1 MAPAA
6 GVAGVAWTGRE
17 AARPRGSSLLIEP
30 DQTDR
35 RRREETEPIRAG
47 LAPRIAAFGGS
58 DGEHMTS
65 LPGLSFALR
74 RKPTPPASY
83 LYDPCISMIIR
94 GRKRVRLG
102 GSTYVYD
109 ESRFLL
115 TAVNLPTV
123 TEVLEAS
130 PETPYIS
137 LLMKLDLQAARQM
150 IADMNMH
157 EANVPVVGTAM
168 ATGPATIELFDAIR
182 RLVDLLDKPRDLA
195 HLGALIQ
202 REIIYRIL
210 ASPAGA
216 RFRETVLLGT
226 QSQRTAR
233 AIAWLRENYTQPLRV
248 EDLAELAGM
257 GVSTLHHHFRAMT
270 AMSPLQYQKHLRLH
284 EARRILLGEN
294 VDAVTAAVRVGY
306 ESASQFNREYRRMF
320 GASPIRDVTPLR
332 TPGRRMELAD

>member
-1 MAPAA
+1 MI
-6 GVAGVAWTGRE
+6 
-17 AARPRGSSLLIEP
+17 LEP
-30 DQTDR
+30 DPTDR
-35 RRREETEPIRAG
+35 LRRKETEPIRAG
-47 LAPRIAAFGGS
+47 LAERAAAFVGN
-58 DGEHMTS
+58 DGERATS
-65 LPGLSFALR
+65 LPGLSFAKLTA
-74 RKPTPPASY
+74 PTPPSSY
-83 LYDPCISMIIR
+83 LYDPSLSMILR

-130 PETPYIS
+130 PEAPYVS

-150 IADMNMH
+150 IADMEMRG
-157 EANVPVVGTAM
+157 ADRPVSGTAM
-168 ATGPATIELFDAIR
+168 ATGPATLELFDAIK
-182 RLVDLLDKPRDLA
+182 RLVDLLDKPGDLV
-195 HLGALIQ
+195 HLGTLIQ
-202 REIIYRIL
+202 REVIYRIL
-210 ASPAGA
+210 TSPAGA
-216 RFRETVLLGT
+216 RFRETVLIGT

-233 AIAWLRENYTQPLRV
+233 AIAWLRENYAQPLKV
-248 EDLAELAGM
+248 EDLAKRAGM

-284 EARRILLGEN
+284 EARRILLSEN

-320 GASPIRDVTPLR
+320 GAPPIRDVTPLR
-332 TPGRRMELAD
+332 TAGATPSHAPSPRRK

>member
-1 MAPAA
+1 MI
-6 GVAGVAWTGRE
+6 
-17 AARPRGSSLLIEP
+17 LEP
-30 DQTDR
+30 DRTDR
-35 RRREETEPIRAG
+35 RRRQETEPIRAG
-47 LAPRIAAFGGS
+47 LACRVAAFVG
-58 DGEHMTS
+58 DAEERATS
-65 LPGLSFALR
+65 LSGLGFAKVR
-74 RKPTPPASY
+74 APTPPTSY

-94 GRKRVRLG
+94 GKKRVRLG
-102 GSTYVYD
+102 EITYVYD

-130 PETPYIS
+130 PEAPYLS

-150 IADMNMH
+150 IADVAAQ
-157 EANVPVVGTAM
+157 EADMPASGAAM
-168 ATGPATIELFDAIR
+168 ATGPATVELFDAVK
-182 RLVDLLDKPRDLA
+182 RLIDLLDKPRDLA

-210 ASPAGA
+210 TSPAGA

-226 QSQRTAR
+226 RSQRTAK
-233 AIAWLRENYTQPLRV
+233 AVAWLRENYTQPLRM
-248 EDLAELAGM
+248 ENLAKLAGM
-257 GVSTLHHHFRAMT
+257 GVSTLHHQFRAMT

-294 VDAVTAAVRVGY
+294 ADAATAAVRVGY

-320 GASPIRDVTPLR
+320 GAPPIRDVTPLR
-332 TPGRRMELAD
+332 TIRKTQGP

>member
-1 MAPAA
+1 MI
-6 GVAGVAWTGRE
+6 
-17 AARPRGSSLLIEP
+17 LEP

-35 RRREETEPIRAG
+35 CRRKETEPIRAG
-47 LAPRIAAFGGS
+47 LAHRVATFVG
-58 DGEHMTS
+58 DGEERVTS
-65 LPGLSFALR
+65 LPGLSFAKLR
-74 RKPTPPASY
+74 APTPPASY
-83 LYDPCISMIIR
+83 LYDPSISMIIR

-137 LLMKLDLQAARQM
+137 LLMKLDLHASRQM
-150 IADMNMH
+150 IADVDMR
-157 EANVPVVGTAM
+157 EANVPVSGTAM
-168 ATGPATIELFDAIR
+168 ATGPATIELFDAIK
-182 RLVDLLDKPRDLA
+182 RLIDLLDQPRDLV

-210 ASPAGA
+210 TSPAGA
-216 RFRETVLLGT
+216 RFRETVFLGT
-226 QSQRTAR
+226 KSQRTAR
-233 AIAWLRENYTQPLRV
+233 AIAWLRENYARPLRV
-248 EDLAELAGM
+248 EDLAELVGM

-270 AMSPLQYQKHLRLH
+270 AMSLLQYQKHLRLH

-294 VDAVTAAVRVGY
+294 VDAVTAAMRVGY

-320 GASPIRDVTPLR
+320 GAPPIRDVTPLR
-332 TPGRRMELAD
+332 KTRATQEWN

>member
-1 MAPAA
+1 MIP
-6 GVAGVAWTGRE
+6 
-17 AARPRGSSLLIEP
+17 EP

-35 RRREETEPIRAG
+35 RRREETAPIRAG
-47 LAPRIAAFGGS
+47 LAERVGAFVGNT
-58 DGEHMTS
+58 EERVTS
-65 LPGLSFALR
+65 LSGLSFA
-74 RKPTPPASY
+74 KVMAPTPPTSY
-83 LYDPCISMIIR
+83 LYDPCVSMIIR
-94 GRKRVRLG
+94 GRKRVQLG
-102 GSTYVYD
+102 GTTYIYD

-130 PETPYIS
+130 PDAPYVS
-137 LLMKLDLQAARQM
+137 LLMRLDLQVARQI
-150 IADMNMH
+150 IADVDTQD
-157 EANVPVVGTAM
+157 ANTPVGGTAM
-168 ATGPATIELFDAIR
+168 ATGPATLELFDAVR

-210 ASPAGA
+210 TSPASA
-216 RFRETVLLGT
+216 CFRETVLLGT

-233 AIAWLRENYTQPLRV
+233 AIAWLRENYTQPLRI
-248 EDLAELAGM
+248 EELAALAGM
-257 GVSTLHHHFRAMT
+257 GASTLHHHFRAMT
-270 AMSPLQYQKHLRLH
+270 AMSPLQYQKRLRLH
-284 EARRILLGEN
+284 EARRILLAEN

-332 TPGRRMELAD
+332 TIRAAREL

>member
-1 MAPAA
+1 M
-6 GVAGVAWTGRE
+6 
-17 AARPRGSSLLIEP
+17 IFEP
-30 DQTDR
+30 DQADRLR
-35 RRREETEPIRAG
+35 RRETEPIRAG
-47 LAPRIAAFGGS
+47 LARQVAAFVGN
-58 DGEHMTS
+58 DGERVTS
-65 LPGLSFALR
+65 LPGLSFA
-74 RKPTPPASY
+74 KVTAPTLPASY
-83 LYDPCISMIIR
+83 LYEPSLSMIIR
-94 GRKRVRLG
+94 GSKRVQLG
-102 GSTYVYD
+102 GTTYLYD
-109 ESRFLL
+109 ASRFLL

-130 PETPYIS
+130 PEAPYLS
-137 LLMKLDLQAARQM
+137 LLMRLDLQAARQM
-150 IADMNMH
+150 IAEVDTH
-157 EANVPVVGTAM
+157 EAGMPVGGTAM
-168 ATGPATIELFDAIR
+168 ATGPATPELFDAIK

-210 ASPAGA
+210 TSPAGA

-233 AIAWLRENYTQPLRV
+233 AIAWLREHYTQPLRV
-248 EDLAELAGM
+248 EELAQLAGM

-294 VDAVTAAVRVGY
+294 VDAATAAIRVGY

-320 GASPIRDVTPLR
+320 GAPPIRDVTPLR
-332 TPGRRMELAD
+332 TAVASRGLN

>member
-1 MAPAA
+1 MQRDIAM
-6 GVAGVAWTGRE
+6 
-17 AARPRGSSLLIEP
+17 IFEP

-35 RRREETEPIRAG
+35 RRRQETEQIRAG
-47 LAPRIAAFGGS
+47 LAQRVAAFVG
-58 DGEHMTS
+58 DGEERVPS
-65 LPGLSFALR
+65 LPGLSFAKVR
-74 RKPTPPASY
+74 APTPPASY
-83 LYDPCISMIIR
+83 LYDPCISMILR
-94 GRKRVRLG
+94 GRKRVQLG
-102 GSTYVYD
+102 GTTYLYD

-130 PETPYIS
+130 PEAPYIS
-137 LLMKLDLQAARQM
+137 LLMRLDLQAARQM
-150 IADMNMH
+150 IADMNTH
-157 EANVPVVGTAM
+157 GANMPVGGTAM
-168 ATGPATIELFDAIR
+168 ATGPATIELFDAVK
-182 RLVDLLDKPRDLA
+182 RLVDLLDKPGDLV

-210 ASPAGA
+210 TSPAGA

-233 AIAWLRENYTQPLRV
+233 AIAWLRENYSQPLRV

-270 AMSPLQYQKHLRLH
+270 AMSPLRYQKHLRLH
-284 EARRILLGEN
+284 EARRILLAEN

-320 GASPIRDVTPLR
+320 GAPPIRDVTPLR
-332 TPGRRMELAD
+332 TTRATRGGN

>member
-1 MAPAA
+1 MIFELD
-6 GVAGVAWTGRE
+6 E
-17 AARPRGSSLLIEP
+17 A
-30 DQTDR
+30 DR
-35 RRREETEPIRAG
+35 RRRQETEQIRAG
-47 LAPRIAAFGGS
+47 LAHRVATFV
-58 DGEHMTS
+58 GEGEERTT
-65 LPGLSFALR
+65 LPGLSFSKVRA
-74 RKPTPPASY
+74 PTPPTSY

-94 GRKRVRLG
+94 GRKRVQLG
-102 GSTYVYD
+102 GTTYVYD

-115 TAVNLPTV
+115 TAVNLPTI

-130 PETPYIS
+130 PEAPYIS

-150 IADMNMH
+150 IADVDTHETNMP
-157 EANVPVVGTAM
+157 AGGTAM
-168 ATGPATIELFDAIR
+168 ATGPATIELFDAIK
-182 RLVDLLDKPRDLA
+182 RLIDLLDKPKDLA
-195 HLGALIQ
+195 HLGVLIQ

-210 ASPAGA
+210 TSPAGA

-226 QSQRTAR
+226 QSQRTAK
-233 AIAWLRENYTQPLRV
+233 AIAWLRENYTQPLRI
-248 EDLAELAGM
+248 EGLAELASM

-294 VDAVTAAVRVGY
+294 IDAFTAAVRVGY

-332 TPGRRMELAD
+332 TIKATQGLN